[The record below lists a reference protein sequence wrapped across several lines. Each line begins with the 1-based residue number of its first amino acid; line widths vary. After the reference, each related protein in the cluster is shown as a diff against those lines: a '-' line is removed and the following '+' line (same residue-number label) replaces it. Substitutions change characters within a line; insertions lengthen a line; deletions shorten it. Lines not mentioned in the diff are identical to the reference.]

1 MKNLKKYLDD
11 ISGKEIHSVS
21 VLIRLPYD
29 SRKTKL
35 SFNLKIESVKL
46 TEVLTIKF
54 NIFNRKVNDESDDPT
69 FEYLFSKNSFQEE
82 FERDTYENYNL
93 AIFGVKLED
102 LELIYDFV

>member
-1 MKNLKKYLDD
+1 MKNLKKYLDE

-21 VLIRLPYD
+21 VFIRLPYD

-35 SFNLKIESVKL
+35 SFNLEIESAYL
-46 TEVLTIKF
+46 SEVLTIKF

-82 FERDTYENYNL
+82 FERDTYDNFDL
-93 AIFGVKLED
+93 VIFGINLED
-102 LELIYDFV
+102 LELIYKFK

>member
-1 MKNLKKYLDD
+1 MKNIKGYLDD

-35 SFNLKIESVKL
+35 SFNLEIESAYL
-46 TEVLTIKF
+46 SEVLTIKF
-54 NIFNRKVNDESDDPT
+54 SVFNRKVNDESDDSA

-82 FERDTYENYNL
+82 FKQDTYDNYNL
-93 AIFGVKLED
+93 MVFGISLED
-102 LELIYDFV
+102 LELIYKFR